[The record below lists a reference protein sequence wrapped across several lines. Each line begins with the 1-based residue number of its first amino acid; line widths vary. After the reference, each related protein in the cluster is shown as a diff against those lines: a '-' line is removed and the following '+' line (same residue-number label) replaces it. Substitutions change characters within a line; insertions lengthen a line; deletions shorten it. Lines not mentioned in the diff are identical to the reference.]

1 MAKHTNLSNLFTAIA
16 DAIRA
21 KKGLAAGTK
30 IVADNFPDEIAGI
43 EIGGGIDTTISTNA
57 ATKNDIRTGKKAYV
71 NGSLITGEFAGIDTT
86 ISTNAATKN
95 HILSDKKAY
104 VNGSLVTGNIPSKG
118 ADTYTP
124 GTDTQTIDS
133 GYYLSGTQYIEGDSN
148 LKGSNIKK
156 GVSIFGV
163 DGTYTASANISTCT
177 VKFTCLAGMSSDY
190 KILMVYG
197 TNCSSDTFSLLT
209 DSITAQ
215 TVTCSNIP
223 VNTMLILYTTFPVSI
238 ALSSNDSSKIS
249 LLNTTD
255 ASLTGSLTTSLTVF
269 GINASAA
276 DSTFNVTL
284 TYRSDIL
291 D

>member
-1 MAKHTNLSNLFTAIA
+1 MAKHTNLSSLFTAIA

-163 DGTYTASANISTCT
+163 NGTYEPDIGTCTVALSATGIVRITAVEHIQYVSGELTRVTNTYNKASVTLNNVVSDSIMFVTVNTYVDVNSSTMNGIQCIESADYYLVLRITASGSTASAAF
-177 VKFTCLAGMSSDY
+177 VE
-190 KILMVYG
+190 
-197 TNCSSDTFSLLT
+197 
-209 DSITAQ
+209 
-215 TVTCSNIP
+215 
-223 VNTMLILYTTFPVSI
+223 
-238 ALSSNDSSKIS
+238 
-249 LLNTTD
+249 
-255 ASLTGSLTTSLTVF
+255 
-269 GINASAA
+269 GI
-276 DSTFNVTL
+276 
-284 TYRSDIL
+284 DIL